1 HEGFIRDV
9 TASATASGVAIEQLH
24 PEYGMNQFEISLAPL
39 PPVAAADSAT
49 LMRII
54 IGRVARKY
62 GMRASLSPVPFAG
75 SVGSGAH
82 QHFSFTRD
90 G

>member
-39 PPVAAADSAT
+39 PPVA
-49 LMRII
+49 
-54 IGRVARKY
+54 GERK
-62 GMRASLSPVPFAG
+62 ML
-75 SVGSGAH
+75 VGTGTDTSRKRYRGQAGAH
-82 QHFSFTRD
+82 AVLPGDSTDDDPHQ
-90 G
+90 